1 MFRDNIYVNILV
13 KMNSARIINLKK
25 KKNSEIC
32 MVKYVAHCNFV
43 AHCFYI
49 KCF

>member
-1 MFRDNIYVNILV
+1 MFRDNTYVNILV
-13 KMNSARIINLKK
+13 KINSARIINLK

-49 KCF
+49 ICF